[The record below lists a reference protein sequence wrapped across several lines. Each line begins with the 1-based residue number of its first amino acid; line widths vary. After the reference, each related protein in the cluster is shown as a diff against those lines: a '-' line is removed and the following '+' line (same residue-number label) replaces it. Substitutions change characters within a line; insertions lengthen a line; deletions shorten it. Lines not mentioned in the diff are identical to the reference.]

1 MPLNRIVVWT
11 ANAALAVLCCWLGA
25 GILASISGEVLAPEV
40 PDSFVAAAA
49 APGPDRTWQTRQAIL
64 DRNLFNARLLGEET
78 EPVTEDLA
86 ATKLPLKLLGTAA
99 AADDRQSW
107 AAVEDQEKRQHLV
120 VRVADRLQ
128 GKAEVVRIER
138 GRIVLRNGGR
148 LEELALADENGPG
161 IVGAGGAL
169 RTSAAQS
176 ADARGRKY
184 GRPERRAAMEA
195 TRNEARGN
203 SPVERVQRLA
213 EDRFGVSRDD
223 VQSVA
228 SNPAALFSQARILP
242 KYQDGKM
249 MGVQLNAI
257 QSGSL
262 FEQIGIV
269 DGDTITELNG
279 IQITSQQESAAVLRQ
294 LTESTEF
301 SVTVTGADGQ
311 QRRLTYEV
319 H

>member
-11 ANAALAVLCCWLGA
+11 ANAALAVLCCWLAA
-25 GILASISGEVLAPEV
+25 GILASISGEVFAPEV
-40 PDSFVAAAA
+40 PDTFVAAAA

-99 AADDRQSW
+99 AGDDRQSW

-148 LEELALADENGPG
+148 LEELALEDENGAG
-161 IVGAGGAL
+161 ALAGGAL
-169 RTSAAQS
+169 RTSATQS
-176 ADARGRKY
+176 SDARGRKY

-195 TRNEARGN
+195 RSNEARGN

>member
-1 MPLNRIVVWT
+1 MPLNRVVIWT
-11 ANAALAVLCCWLGA
+11 ANAALAVLCCWLAA
-25 GILASISGEVLAPEV
+25 GILSDIAGQALAP
-40 PDSFVAAAA
+40 PAAAASVAAAV
-49 APGPDRTWQTRQAIL
+49 APGPERTWKTRQAIL

-78 EPVTEDLA
+78 EPVTDDLA

-99 AADDRQSW
+99 SGDDRQSW
-107 AAVEDQEKRQHLV
+107 AAVEDQEKRLHLV
-120 VRVADRLQ
+120 VRVADKLL
-128 GKAEVVRIER
+128 GKAEVIRIER

-148 LEELALADENGPG
+148 LEELALADENG
-161 IVGAGGAL
+161 AGGAL
-169 RTSAAQS
+169 RTAAP
-176 ADARGRKY
+176 ATNARGRSY
-184 GRPERRAAMEA
+184 GRPERRAAMA
-195 TRNEARGN
+195 PSGN

-213 EDRFGVSRDD
+213 EDRFGVTRDD
-223 VQSVA
+223 VESVA

-249 MGVQLNAI
+249 LGVQLNAI

-262 FEQIGIV
+262 FEQIGIM